1 MKTLRTMVLA
11 EGFYLLEAPRWRDNA
26 LWTSDTIGGK
36 VYRLDLAGRARVVA
50 EVPQRPAG
58 LAFMPD
64 RTLLI
69 VSVRDRRI
77 LRLRGGKLEEHAS
90 LGPFSSEPGDM
101 VVDDAGRAFVTTFS
115 FASRSEAGFD
125 QAAIVMVRPDGSTEI
140 VARGFEFPNG
150 CAITSGDRRLIVAET
165 FGQRLTSFAVA
176 GDGRLVDRRIFAE
189 LGSIAPDGICLDQD
203 GAAWVADSGRSEFVR
218 VVDGGRITH
227 RVEVPGRQAIAC
239 ALGGP
244 DGRTLF
250 CLTVADEFEDVPG
263 CPATARVD
271 LAKVAIPAQGTW
283 DA

>member
-1 MKTLRTMVLA
+1 MKALRTMVLA
-11 EGFYLLEAPRWRDNA
+11 EGFYLLQAPHWRDGA
-26 LWTSDTIGGK
+26 LWMSDTIGGK
-36 VYRLDLAGRARVVA
+36 VYCLDLAGRARVVA

-77 LRLRGGKLEEHAS
+77 LRLRGGRLEEHAS
-90 LGPFSSEPGDM
+90 LGPFGSEPGDI
-101 VVDDAGRAFVTTFS
+101 VVDDAGRAFIATFS
-115 FASRSEAGFD
+115 FASGSEAGFD
-125 QAAIVMVRPDGSTEI
+125 EAAIVMVRPDGSTGI

-150 CAITSGDRRLIVAET
+150 CAITSGEQRLVVAET
-165 FGQRLTSFAVA
+165 FGRRLTSFAIVA
-176 GDGRLVDRRIFAE
+176 DGRLVDRRIFAE

-203 GAAWVADSGRSEFVR
+203 GAVWVAASGRPEFVR
-218 VVDGGRITH
+218 VLEGGRITH
-227 RVEVPGRQAIAC
+227 RVATPGRQAVAC

-250 CLTVADEFEDVPG
+250 CLTVAEGFEDVPG

-271 LAKVAIPAQGTW
+271 IAKVAMPAQGTW